1 MIRDNQKVLN
11 RIHVLLD
18 AMLVAGSYILAWYIK
33 FVLLKSEDDALIGHH
48 SMETYF
54 SLLYYII
61 PGYLVIY
68 IICAICIFP
77 NVIPA

>member
-18 AMLVAGSYILAWYIK
+18 AMLIAGSYILAWYIK
-33 FVLLKSEDDALIGHH
+33 FVLLKSADDALVGHH
-48 SMETYF
+48 SMEKYF

-61 PGYLVIY
+61 PG
-68 IICAICIFP
+68 
-77 NVIPA
+77 